1 MNERNQ
7 ILIAMLL
14 NGENQ
19 TEKMLQQRML
29 SSLVKEL
36 EDESTLDND
45 EFILLVE
52 DVAGSRPLSVKY
64 MRKLLDQTGAFGFH
78 NGVCAYNKDFGLN
91 GDRME
96 WEDFRTLFGMQ
107 KVSPIV
113 ATDDAEKDA
122 IVNGIKWCVHMTQ
135 LAENEE
141 MQGLPAFLRCGDRD
155 ELIGSKVAGTATSD
169 ALSLLCNGIEYLSE
183 CDIDAHVLTKCFC
196 FLINQILGCQCKK
209 EKWDCGGFYPL
220 EDQPDAE
227 HPTVDAT
234 CLAMMALCDFYSNW
248 ATLEQEL
255 HIHIEYNKVLI
266 EQAVMEGLAF
276 LFRMEQP
283 EGSYGIYRYE
293 AEYPDGST
301 LDENCTTGFAMPNE
315 NCTRL
320 VLSTMGVCKGSGIFD
335 AVNQD
340 EMYGICNGHIKKA
353 YAYLKEKTAEYTGH
367 SIWAPYFGD
376 TPRNYPIADLVVSAA
391 RVCRSFIPVWWLL
404 EEEREMIQKYVMDFM
419 YFWSQEAINVK
430 GKVGRYNFKT
440 PGTEKY
446 SNGLYM
452 WQSYPEMLAAFSV
465 LQGYNL
471 FGIPLKKEDWR
482 LIDNTV
488 QETLRMQ
495 HPHGHWNAPKTS
507 NPFCAVTLAAIELLR
522 EYRKAKQ

>member
-1 MNERNQ
+1 
-7 ILIAMLL
+7 MLL
-14 NGENQ
+14 NGKNQ
-19 TEKMLQQRML
+19 AEKSLQQRML
-29 SSLVKEL
+29 SFLVKEL
-36 EDESTLDND
+36 EEESTLDND
-45 EFILLVE
+45 DFILLVE
-52 DVAGSRPLSVKY
+52 DVAGNRPLSVNY
-64 MRKLLDQTGAFGFH
+64 MRKLLEQTGAFVCT
-78 NGVCAYNKDFGLN
+78 NGVWAYNKDFGLN
-91 GDRME
+91 ENKIE
-96 WEDFRTLFGMQ
+96 WEEFRKLFGIQ
-107 KVSPIV
+107 KVIPMV
-113 ATDDAEKDA
+113 TTDDAEKDA
-122 IVNGIKWCVHMTQ
+122 IISGIKWCIHMTQ

-141 MQGLPAFLRCGDRD
+141 MQGLPAFLRCGDSD

-183 CDIDAHVLTKCFC
+183 CAIDADVLTKCFG
-196 FLINQILGCQCKK
+196 FLISQILVCQCTKG
-209 EKWDCGGFYPL
+209 EWDCGGFYPL

-248 ATLEQEL
+248 TTLEKEL
-255 HIHIEYNKVLI
+255 HIHIEYNKALI
-266 EQAVMEGLAF
+266 ERAVMEGLAF

-293 AEYPDGST
+293 AEYPDGNT
-301 LDENCTTGFAMPNE
+301 LDENCKTGFAMPNE

-335 AVNQD
+335 ALNQD
-340 EMYGICNGHIKKA
+340 EMYGICNDHIKKA
-353 YAYLKEKTAEYTGH
+353 YSYLKKKTADYAGY
-367 SIWAPYFGD
+367 SIWAPYFGN
-376 TPRNYPIADLVVSAA
+376 TPQNYPIGDLVVSAA
-391 RVCRSFIPVWWLL
+391 RVCRSFIPVWWML
-404 EEEREMIQKYVMDFM
+404 EEEREMIQKYVLDFM
-419 YFWSQEAINVK
+419 YFWNQEAVNVK
-430 GKVGRYNFKT
+430 GKVGRYSFKT

-446 SNGLYM
+446 SGGLYM

-482 LIDNTV
+482 LINDTV